1 MENKAIELKL
11 GEKVR
16 VNCGDFE
23 SKRFNTTKKV
33 VGKVVYVN
41 KDYFTLYVENDGVP
55 VYRESFMFRD
65 RRIQIERSKKKESKY
80 GEAV

>member
-1 MENKAIELKL
+1 MEKKTIELKL

-16 VNCGDFE
+16 VNCGDYE
-23 SKRFNTTKKV
+23 SKRFNATKRV
-33 VGKVVYVN
+33 VGRVVFVN
-41 KDYFTLYVENDGVP
+41 KDYFTLFVENNGVP

-65 RRIQIERSKKKESKY
+65 RRIQIERSQKKESKF